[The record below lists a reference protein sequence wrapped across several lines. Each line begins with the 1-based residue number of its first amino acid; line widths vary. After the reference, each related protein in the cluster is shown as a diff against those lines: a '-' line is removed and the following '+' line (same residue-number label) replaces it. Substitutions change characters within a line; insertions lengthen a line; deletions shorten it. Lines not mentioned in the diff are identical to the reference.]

1 MKKGKKRLIIG
12 AVAVIA
18 VAGVVAVAGQPGTQ
32 DEQIPQVQVLSAEL
46 GDVEQMVDASGTVA
60 SDEQKTFFSP
70 VNAQIQK
77 LTFEEGDTVKAGT
90 KLVEFNVE
98 NLEKDNEKAEL
109 NLKSGKYDYS
119 NAVKKSKK
127 AVKKQSEA
135 KDNVKTLE
143 QKVKEQKDYVAS
155 LKTQLAQVNAQAQRD
170 AQADARQQAARQQ
183 AEAQAKEEE
192 MRRKQE
198 EKNQEIQRAYYEA
211 LTTYQNE
218 TLPDYQ
224 RELGQLN
231 SRANQAL
238 SAYNQA
244 ETTYQMAFAQWELD
258 QSEENSQALSDAD
271 QARSD
276 AQISYQQA
284 KDEYENMKNQAP
296 QMPVMSD
303 FANQTDYGDFVS
315 DGTSDADLS
324 DEPDADA
331 SANTSANT
339 SVNTS
344 GEGGGSYVAPD
355 TSAIE
360 NALEQASSDLA
371 ELQSDLASEKAMAE
385 ADSSSLTK
393 EEKEKMN
400 ITNNLSELDVKS
412 VEELVEEGKK
422 GIIAEFNGVISKSA
436 VQEGLT
442 VTQGMELFTLQNT
455 DKVNVDINI
464 SKYDYD
470 KVKEGQ
476 KAEITMA
483 DRTYQGTVTKVS
495 HIAVPNEKGTPMISA
510 EVRINDPNED
520 IFLGVDA
527 KVKIHA
533 ATANGVLTLPVE
545 VVNIGKEGSF
555 CYVIEDGIVARR
567 NITTGL
573 SSDTLVEVKEGLSAD
588 DQVIVDL
595 GVLEEGMPVKA
606 LGETEGANEAEGV
619 NEAEGTS
626 EAEGAS
632 EADSAGETEE
642 GTGETGAGADE

>member
-1 MKKGKKRLIIG
+1 MKKGKKRLLIG
-12 AVAVIA
+12 AAAVLA

-32 DEQIPQVQVLSAEL
+32 DEQIPQVQVLSAGL
-46 GDVEQMVDASGTVA
+46 GDVEQMVDASGTVV

-77 LTFEEGDTVKAGT
+77 LSFEEGDTVKAGT

-98 NLEKDNEKAEL
+98 NLEKDNRKAEM
-109 NLKSGKYDYS
+109 NLKSGKYDYKD
-119 NAVKKSKK
+119 AVKKSNK

-135 KDNVKTLE
+135 KDNVKSLE

-155 LKTQLAQVNAQAQRD
+155 LKAQLAQVNAQAQRD
-170 AQADARQQAARQQ
+170 AQADARRQAARQQ

-192 MRRKQE
+192 LRRQQE
-198 EKNQEIQRAYYEA
+198 EKNQQIQRAYYDA

-218 TLPDYQ
+218 TLPNYQ

-244 ETTYQMAFAQWELD
+244 ETTYQMAFSQWELD
-258 QSEENSQALSDAD
+258 QSEENSQALNDAD
-271 QARSD
+271 QARSN
-276 AQISYQQA
+276 AQIAYQQA

-303 FANQTDYGDFVS
+303 FSNQVDYSDFVS
-315 DGTSDADLS
+315 DGTSDMDLS
-324 DEPDADA
+324 DEPEAETTV
-331 SANTSANT
+331 S
-339 SVNTS
+339 TS
-344 GEGGGSYVAPD
+344 GGDGSSYVAPN

-371 ELQSDLASEKAMAE
+371 ELQSDLASEKATAE
-385 ADSSSLTK
+385 ADPASLTK
-393 EEKEKMN
+393 EEKEKMK
-400 ITNNLSELDVKS
+400 ITNNLSELDAKS
-412 VEELVEEGKK
+412 VEELVDEGKK
-422 GIIAEFNGVISKSA
+422 GIVAEFNGVISKSA

-483 DRTYQGTVTKVS
+483 DRTYQGTVAKVS

-510 EVRINDPNED
+510 EVSINDPDRD

-527 KVKIHA
+527 KVKIYA
-533 ATANGVLTLPVE
+533 AAANGVLTLPVE

-573 SSDTLVEVKEGLSAD
+573 SSDALVEIKEGLTAD
-588 DQVIVDL
+588 DQVITDL

-606 LGETEGANEAEGV
+606 
-619 NEAEGTS
+619 
-626 EAEGAS
+626 
-632 EADSAGETEE
+632 AG
-642 GTGETGAGADE
+642 GTGEGADE

>member
-1 MKKGKKRLIIG
+1 MKKGKRRILIG
-12 AVAVIA
+12 AVAALA
-18 VAGVVAVAGQPGTQ
+18 VVGVVAVAGQPGTQ
-32 DEQIPQVQVLSAEL
+32 EEQIPQVPVLSAEL
-46 GDVEQMVDASGTVA
+46 GDVEQMVDATGTVV

-70 VNAQIQK
+70 VNAQIKQVS
-77 LTFEEGDTVKAGT
+77 FEQGDTVKAGE
-90 KLVEFNVE
+90 KLIEFNVE
-98 NLEKDNEKAEL
+98 NLEKDNQKAEM
-109 NLKSGKYDYS
+109 NLKSGKYDYK
-119 NAVKKSKK
+119 NAVNKSDK

-143 QKVKEQKDYVAS
+143 QKVKEQKDYVAA
-155 LKTQLAQVNAQAQRD
+155 LKSQLAAVNAQAQRD
-170 AQADARQQAARQQ
+170 AQADAQRQAARQQ
-183 AEAQAKEEE
+183 AEAAAQAEEA
-192 MRRKQE
+192 RKQQE
-198 EKNQEIQRAYYEA
+198 EKNQEIQRQYYAA

-218 TLPDYQ
+218 TLPNYQ
-224 RELGQLN
+224 MELGQLN

-244 ETTYQMAFAQWELD
+244 ETAYQMAFSQWELE
-258 QSEENSQALSDAD
+258 QSEENSQALTAAD

-276 AQISYQQA
+276 AQIAYEQA
-284 KDEYENMKNQAP
+284 RDEYENMKAQAP

-303 FANQTDYGDFVS
+303 FAGQSDVEDFVS
-315 DGTSDADLS
+315 DGSQDVNLGDSSDVQT
-324 DEPDADA
+324 PG
-331 SANTSANT
+331 NT
-339 SVNTS
+339 
-344 GEGGGSYVAPD
+344 GGGGGSSYVAPD

-371 ELQSDLASEKAMAE
+371 ELQSDLASEKAVAE
-385 ADSSSLTK
+385 SDPASLTK
-393 EEKEKMN
+393 EEKEKMK

-422 GIIAEFNGVISKSA
+422 GISAEFNGVISKSA
-436 VQEGLT
+436 AQEGLT

-455 DKVNVDINI
+455 DKVSVDINI

-510 EVRINDPNED
+510 TVGIDNPDKD

-527 KVKIHA
+527 KVKIYA
-533 ATANGVLTLPVE
+533 ATASGVLTLPVE
-545 VVNIGKEGSF
+545 VVNIGKDGSF

-573 SSDTLVEVKEGLSAD
+573 SSDMLVEIKEGLSD
-588 DQVIVDL
+588 GDQVISDL
-595 GVLEEGMPVKA
+595 GNLEEGMPVKA
-606 LGETEGANEAEGV
+606 
-619 NEAEGTS
+619 
-626 EAEGAS
+626 
-632 EADSAGETEE
+632 AGET
-642 GTGETGAGADE
+642 GEGADE